1 MLAGFVRD
9 RSCDERELEEGWSA
23 ARFSERGAHA
33 LLLCVGDMAVS
44 EEEVVLGEKV
54 TVLCAFVFGVGTA
67 CFLNDDAGRVGFLF
81 DA

>member
-9 RSCDERELEEGWSA
+9 RSCDERELEEGWST

-44 EEEVVLGEKV
+44 
-54 TVLCAFVFGVGTA
+54 
-67 CFLNDDAGRVGFLF
+67 
-81 DA
+81 